1 MRNVVIDNFPYSSTK
16 PVDIDGLMTQIDD
29 KYVQDAYHSLSI
41 EGYKVSDELI
51 EKVKSGDWD
60 PKNAD
65 KEANNA
71 LVARG
76 YYQAFQSVKATI
88 RKILEGAKPGQAV
101 EDDHDDWYFEMWQS
115 MVAAGIYKPSAIV
128 GYRNRQV
135 YIRGSRHTP
144 MNYEA
149 VRDAMPEYF
158 RLLRNENNP
167 AVRAVLGH
175 FFFVFIHP
183 YNDGNGRMSRFVM
196 NTMLVTGG
204 YSWTII
210 PVEKR
215 EEYMKA
221 LEKASVDGDISDFT
235 RLISSLM

>member
-1 MRNVVIDNFPYSSTK
+1 
-16 PVDIDGLMTQIDD
+16 
-29 KYVQDAYHSLSI
+29 
-41 EGYKVSDELI
+41 
-51 EKVKSGDWD
+51 
-60 PKNAD
+60 
-65 KEANNA
+65 
-71 LVARG
+71 
-76 YYQAFQSVKATI
+76 
-88 RKILEGAKPGQAV
+88 
-101 EDDHDDWYFEMWQS
+101 
-115 MVAAGIYKPSAIV
+115 
-128 GYRNRQV
+128 
-135 YIRGSRHTP
+135 

-167 AVRAVLGH
+167 AVKAVLGH
-175 FFFVFIHP
+175 FFFGFIHP

-196 NTMLVTGG
+196 NTMFVTGG

-221 LEKASVDGDISDFT
+221 LEKACVDGDISDFT